1 MAPARRSPAST
12 EALRASLVDAA
23 LRVLERAGAGGL
35 TMRAVAAEAGVA
47 LGQPYKV
54 FASRDELVA
63 QVIATEFRRLR
74 AAFDDIV
81 AAAGTATV
89 ADNLARWAATLLG
102 SPAVGVAHG
111 VDDAPGLAAAVDA
124 AAGESGVVAALE
136 RSVADYLAAEKR
148 LGRVAPEVDER
159 AFGFL
164 VAGAVHN
171 LLASGDAYPRPSDA
185 RLRRALAAVADAIAP
200 GT

>member
-1 MAPARRSPAST
+1 MAPARRSSAST

-23 LRVLERAGAGGL
+23 LRVLDHAGTDGL

-47 LGQPYKV
+47 LGLPYKV

-63 QVIATEFRRLR
+63 EVIASEFHRLR

-89 ADNLARWAATLLG
+89 ADNLARWATMLLG
-102 SPAVGVAHG
+102 SPAVGVAHDVG
-111 VDDAPGLAAAVDA
+111 DAPALGAAVDA

-136 RSVADYLAAEKR
+136 RSLVDYLAAEKR
-148 LGRVAPEVDER
+148 LGRVAPEVDEG

-185 RLRRALAAVADAIAP
+185 RLRQVLAAVADAIAP
-200 GT
+200 GP

>member
-1 MAPARRSPAST
+1 MST

-35 TMRAVAAEAGVA
+35 TMRAVAVEAGVA

-63 QVIATEFRRLR
+63 QVIAAEFRRLR

-185 RLRRALAAVADAIAP
+185 RLRRGLAAVADAIAP